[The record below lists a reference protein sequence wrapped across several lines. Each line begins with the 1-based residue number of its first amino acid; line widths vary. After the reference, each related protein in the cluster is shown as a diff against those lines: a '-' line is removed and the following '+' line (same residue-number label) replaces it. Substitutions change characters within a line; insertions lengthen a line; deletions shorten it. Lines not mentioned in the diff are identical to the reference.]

1 MGLDLAMLKLFGI
14 KMIVIRLINILRH
27 LVIGLG
33 CQRFAVREYSH
44 FQVRVSRAEVCPS
57 ACARNIGAVKRYCW
71 GTQEVSPKNYIQDQP
86 RKP

>member
-44 FQVRVSRAEVCPS
+44 FQ
-57 ACARNIGAVKRYCW
+57 YCHMVW
-71 GTQEVSPKNYIQDQP
+71 KSLCQKQVPTSSGYQHSKQADRHKTKTVE
-86 RKP
+86 